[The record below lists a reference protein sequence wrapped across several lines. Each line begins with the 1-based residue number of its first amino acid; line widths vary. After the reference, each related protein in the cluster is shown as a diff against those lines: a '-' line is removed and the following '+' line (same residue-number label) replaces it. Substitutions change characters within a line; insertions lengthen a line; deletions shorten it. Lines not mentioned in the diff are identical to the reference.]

1 MPQLSAREEREG
13 ERRRETGG
21 GRWLAFFL
29 VLRPCRA
36 AASLAC
42 ARPLLARFFPSFSF
56 AAWRAFL
63 PSSMGARSCT
73 PAEVVCVSA
82 SGFGLVFVFRLVP
95 ASGSGSVRRVA
106 FMKPFALCVGL
117 GYQSR
122 PVRFLLAS
130 ACFLRRVSLD
140 VFGSSGL
147 HRISPSSRYF
157 EKIRCLLDRF
167 FSSAHC

>member
-1 MPQLSAREEREG
+1 MRQLSAREEREG
-13 ERRRETGG
+13 ERRRETGTGG

-63 PSSMGARSCT
+63 PSSMGRGRAHQRRWR
-73 PAEVVCVSA
+73 VC
-82 SGFGLVFVFRLVP
+82 RL
-95 ASGSGSVRRVA
+95 AGWTSVCFSSRACIWVCAAGRIYDA
-106 FMKPFALCVGL
+106 FCLCVGL

-122 PVRFLLAS
+122 PVRFLLA
-130 ACFLRRVSLD
+130 R
-140 VFGSSGL
+140 
-147 HRISPSSRYF
+147 
-157 EKIRCLLDRF
+157 
-167 FSSAHC
+167 